1 MKYLIVFLTALGLL
15 AALTL
20 YAGAQSSSMT
30 SGYFGGSTGGGN
42 ASWSI
47 SRGNEAPKQARPQ
60 RIKQPRR

>member
-1 MKYLIVFLTALGLL
+1 
-15 AALTL
+15 
-20 YAGAQSSSMT
+20 MT

-60 RIKQPRR
+60 RNQAAAALNAPITKD